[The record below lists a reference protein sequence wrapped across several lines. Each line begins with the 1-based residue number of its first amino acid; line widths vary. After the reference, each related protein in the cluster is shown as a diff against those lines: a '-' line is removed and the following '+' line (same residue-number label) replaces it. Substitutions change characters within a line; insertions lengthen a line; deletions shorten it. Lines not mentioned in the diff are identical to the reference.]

1 MTKEYIINYLKN
13 NKDEFSQKFGITKLG
28 LFGSYAKDQANENSD
43 IDILIE
49 LENNLSNIYE
59 KKLDFKNTLE
69 NHFNLNVDIAREK
82 YLKPLAKK
90 EILKEVEY
98 V

>member
-1 MTKEYIINYLKN
+1 MTKEYIINYLKEH
-13 NKDEFSQKFGITKLG
+13 KDEFSQKFGIIKLG
-28 LFGSYAKDQANENSD
+28 LFGSYANNSATIDSD

-69 NHFNLNVDIAREK
+69 NHFNLSVDIAREK

>member
-1 MTKEYIINYLKN
+1 MTKEYIINYLSEH
-13 NKDEFSQKFGITKLG
+13 KDEFSQKFGITKLG
-28 LFGSYAKDQANENSD
+28 LFGSYVRNEAQKNSD

-49 LENNLSNIYE
+49 LENNLTDIHD
-59 KKLDFKNTLE
+59 KKTIFKETLE
-69 NHFNLNVDIAREK
+69 NYFNAKVDIAREK

>member
-1 MTKEYIINYLKN
+1 MTKEYIINYLREH
-13 NKDEFSQKFGITKLG
+13 KDEFSKKFGITKLG
-28 LFGSYAKDQANENSD
+28 LFGSYVRDEAQDNSD

-49 LENNLSNIYE
+49 LESNLSNIHE
-59 KKLDFKNTLE
+59 KKTTFKETLE
-69 NHFNLNVDIAREK
+69 NYFNLKVDIAREK
-82 YLKPLAKK
+82 YLKPFAKQ